1 MQWELQYHDDL
12 KKAFVLSHMG
22 MGINT
27 LGQILG
33 QVLLQLLPKILG
45 KSYTRSCMASLAQD
59 PLLGPQDF
67 GSHNLGILGKS

>member
-1 MQWELQYHDDL
+1 M
-12 KKAFVLSHMG
+12 LSHMG

-27 LGQILG
+27 LGQNLG

-45 KSYTRSCMASLAQD
+45 KSYTRSWASLAQD

>member
-1 MQWELQYHDDL
+1 
-12 KKAFVLSHMG
+12 

-27 LGQILG
+27 LGQNLG
-33 QVLLQLLPKILG
+33 QVLLQLLHKILG
-45 KSYTRSCMASLAQD
+45 KSYTRSWASSAQD